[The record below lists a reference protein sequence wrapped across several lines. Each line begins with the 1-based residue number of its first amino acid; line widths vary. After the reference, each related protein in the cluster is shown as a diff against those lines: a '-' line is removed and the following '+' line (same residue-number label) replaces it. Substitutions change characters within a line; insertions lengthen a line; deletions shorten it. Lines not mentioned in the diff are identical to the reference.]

1 MKASSSSMS
10 APASAARPDWLR
22 RCWAFVVD
30 GLAALA
36 TCLIGIL
43 MVIICADI
51 VFRNVFGA
59 SLPLVSEIGALL
71 VVLIVA
77 LQLASAIRADRLP
90 QVEVVMLVLSRHAP
104 RAAAALKAAFAL
116 TGAAMM
122 GMIAWATAGILAKDA
137 ASGDFIGTPGLGT
150 LPTWPFRALI
160 MIGMAVAALAFASA
174 ALRHLLDAVTGRI
187 DTHEP
192 G

>member
-1 MKASSSSMS
+1 MKAPSSHISV
-10 APASAARPDWLR
+10 AAAGARQDWLR
-22 RCWAFVVD
+22 RCWAFIVD

-51 VFRNVFGA
+51 VFRNAFGA
-59 SLPLVSEIGALL
+59 SLPLVSELGALL

-77 LQLASAIRADRLP
+77 LQLASAVRADRLP
-90 QVEVVMLVLSRHAP
+90 QVEVVMLVLSRRAP

-122 GMIAWATAGILAKDA
+122 GMIAWATAGILAKDV

-150 LPTWPFRALI
+150 LPTWPFRTLI
-160 MIGMAVAALAFASA
+160 MIGMAVAAIEFATA
-174 ALRHLLDAVTGRI
+174 AVRQLLTAAGR
-187 DTHEP
+187 DHAHEP